1 MLIRNEKKYLVSRKD
16 TINFLNNFNFYS
28 KHPDRKINSIYLD
41 TSNFDDFTDG
51 EEGTVPRKKVRIRWY
66 GDQKIKKNSN
76 QNYQLEIKK
85 TKASERSKEVIK
97 YFGKIENILAVAK
110 EYYKQP
116 RKPLLIVSYSR
127 QYYED
132 SKNNRITIDSNLS
145 YIKVDDNLNFINKY
159 YSNDIIIE
167 LKNHLLNFSN
177 IEYGYLENFR
187 VRYSKYCDAVN
198 KLFYL

>member
-1 MLIRNEKKYLVSRKD
+1 MKKNTSFQKKN

-28 KHPDRKINSIYLD
+28 AHPNRKINSIYLD
-41 TSNFDDFTDG
+41 TYNFDDFIDG

-66 GDQKIKKNSN
+66 GDLEIKKDLN

-85 TKASERSKEVIK
+85 TETNERSKQVIK
-97 YFGKIENILAVAK
+97 YFGKIENILNVAK
-110 EYYKQP
+110 KYYKQQ

-132 SKNNRITIDSNLS
+132 SKNNRITVDTDLS
-145 YIKVDDNLNFINKY
+145 YAKLDDNLNFTNKF
-159 YSNDIIIE
+159 YSNDNIIE
-167 LKNHLLNFSN
+167 LKNDLLNFSE

-187 VRYSKYCDAVN
+187 VRYSKYCAAVN
-198 KLFYL
+198 ELFYL

>member
-1 MLIRNEKKYLVSRKD
+1 MLIRNEKKYLVSKKN

-28 KHPDRKINSIYLD
+28 AHPNRKINSIYLD
-41 TSNFDDFTDG
+41 TYNFDDFIDG

-66 GDQKIKKNSN
+66 GDLEIKKDLN

-85 TKASERSKEVIK
+85 TETNERSKQVIK
-97 YFGKIENILAVAK
+97 YFGKIENILNVAK
-110 EYYKQP
+110 KYYKQQ

-132 SKNNRITIDSNLS
+132 SKNNRITVDTDLS
-145 YIKVDDNLNFINKY
+145 YAKLDDNLNFTNKF
-159 YSNDIIIE
+159 YSNDNIIE
-167 LKNHLLNFSN
+167 LKNDLLNFSE

-187 VRYSKYCDAVN
+187 VRYSKYCAAVN
-198 KLFYL
+198 ELFYL

>member
-1 MLIRNEKKYLVSRKD
+1 MLIRSEKKYLVSRKD

-41 TSNFDDFTDG
+41 TSNFDDFIDG

-66 GDQKIKKNSN
+66 GDQKINKDLN
-76 QNYQLEIKK
+76 QDYQLEIKK

-97 YFGKIENILAVAK
+97 YFGKIENILTVAK
-110 EYYKQP
+110 KYYKQP
-116 RKPLLIVSYSR
+116 RKPLLVVSYSR

-132 SKNNRITIDSNLS
+132 SKNNRITVDSDLS
-145 YIKVDDNLNFINKY
+145 YIKVDDNLNFINKH
-159 YSNDIIIE
+159 YSNDNIIE
-167 LKNHLLNFSN
+167 LKNDLLNFSD